1 MYLYDNLLCYY
12 VLNCFYRIVERKCF
26 FKYIIVLRNYFK
38 FDKIKGMIIIK
49 YILIYS
55 YCII

>member
-26 FKYIIVLRNYFK
+26 FKFIIVLRNYFK
-38 FDKIKGMIIIK
+38 FDKIKEMIIIK

-55 YCII
+55 II